1 MNSSVVSSGQQQQVA
16 QLASLLASTLTSEI
30 ENRLVSEPGMGP
42 DVVEIRPGENL
53 GGQAGRYSLTRLSA
67 GWQLG
72 SRWFVS
78 LNTGFCPDFQQFDF
92 RNFGA
97 SLDYRLNSQTT
108 ISASAEP
115 VQTCVTGATVSTSKR
130 YQLGADLKWSR
141 EY

>member
-1 MNSSVVSSGQQQQVA
+1 
-16 QLASLLASTLTSEI
+16 
-30 ENRLVSEPGMGP
+30 
-42 DVVEIRPGENL
+42 VEIRPGESL

-72 SRWFVS
+72 TKWFVS

-97 SLDYRLNSQTT
+97 SLDYRLNGSST
-108 ISASAEP
+108 ISVSAEP
-115 VQTCVTGATVSTSKR
+115 IQTCVSGASVATSKR
-130 YQLGADLKWSR
+130 YQIGGDFKWSR